1 MQIEDAGHL
10 SQLQCI
16 QFLQLA
22 WDRAFCSDSAVA
34 GTYTLEVMQTLW
46 DMHAVLL
53 SPRTPLQLCVQSHI
67 PTAAQLNQLPCMRLC
82 CSHATHHH
90 TAAGINGLEVGQ
102 TLVIAL
108 AIACHNL
115 IELGGV
121 GGSNPATRD
130 GHLFSLILMAPL
142 AGCTYGL
149 AAFNWFP
156 AQVCL
161 AGCFVTVP
169 GERSWT
175 EA

>member
-1 MQIEDAGHL
+1 MQSQRCCRHQWAGGGADASGPAGHFMTSPLDCTAGQL
-10 SQLQCI
+10 S
-16 QFLQLA
+16 
-22 WDRAFCSDSAVA
+22 
-34 GTYTLEVMQTLW
+34 
-46 DMHAVLL
+46 
-53 SPRTPLQLCVQSHI
+53 
-67 PTAAQLNQLPCMRLC
+67 QLPCMQSC
-82 CSHATHHH
+82 CSHETHHH

-102 TLVIAL
+102 TLVIAM

-156 AQVCL
+156 AQVC
-161 AGCFVTVP
+161 
-169 GERSWT
+169 
-175 EA
+175 